1 MRKAIIA
8 MGLAGLIPAV
18 QAAAFLTL
26 TPGTAGVLPP
36 VTAATTGAGA
46 AAWTPGG
53 TFAGVALATDLD
65 SSTPAWGYVVNDA
78 TGTIAATIAPGV
90 VLAYSQLL
98 AVPGTLAVN
107 TVYYLIADTAGP
119 LAVGALAPGA
129 PYLKTETFELFEPIP
144 EPGTYALLA
153 GLGLVGFAGYR
164 RFRR

>member
-46 AAWTPGG
+46 AAWAAGG
-53 TFAGVALATDLD
+53 ASAGVAIATDLD
-65 SSTPAWGYVVNDA
+65 SSIGGFGYVVNDA
-78 TGTIAATIAPGV
+78 TGTIAATITPSL
-90 VLAYSQLL
+90 VLAYSSVLP
-98 AVPGTLAVN
+98 VPGTLAVN
-107 TVYYLIADTAGP
+107 TVYYLIADTAVLG
-119 LAVGALAPGA
+119 VGDPAPIA
-129 PYLKTETFELFEPIP
+129 PYLRTETFELFEVIP

>member
-1 MRKAIIA
+1 

-46 AAWTPGG
+46 AAWTAGG
-53 TFAGVALATDLD
+53 TFAGVAIATDLD
-65 SSTPAWGYVVNDA
+65 ASVGGFGYVVNDA
-78 TGTIAATIAPGV
+78 TGTIAATISPGV
-90 VLAYSQLL
+90 VLAYSDLL
-98 AVPGTLAVN
+98 AVPASLAVN
-107 TVYYLIADTAGP
+107 TVYYLIADTSV
-119 LAVGALAPGA
+119 LAVGAAAPVA
-129 PYLKTETFELFEPIP
+129 PYLRTETFELFEPIP
-144 EPGTYALLA
+144 EPGTVALIA